1 MKTIKYFS
9 ILFILLSPIM
19 IISLFIQLRLYALA
33 ICIFWYLI
41 YLGLSIRDGENEN
54 EFIIL
59 EKGERYGDKSI
70 TKRNI

>member
-33 ICIFWYLI
+33 IFVFWYLI

-59 EKGERYGDKSI
+59 EKGEIYGDKSI